1 MMTHSNLTAI
11 RILELGD
18 YFAISVCPV
27 WGNRQVDIT
36 GNMQT
41 LAEHVAA
48 QAWLSTQIKER
59 DCPAL
64 PNVQLVWPVCWEDP
78 TYNSSYTEPID

>member
-48 QAWLSTQIKER
+48 QAWLST
-59 DCPAL
+59 
-64 PNVQLVWPVCWEDP
+64 
-78 TYNSSYTEPID
+78 